1 MEQNEQEEEI
11 FYNSKSELIP
21 YNIKSDFIKNNF
33 LLIFVNPK
41 SGSQEGKIILNYVK
55 AYKESSIQSYNIIH
69 FPIEEDEDDWLFFS
83 RSRSNSVQSFDEIRL
98 NSKISEKKDIQH
110 PSKFDP
116 NIPFSVIIFNL
127 LNEIEY
133 KNGKNFIKK
142 YISDFPSNEMRI
154 LIGGGDGSVLS
165 IIEDLFKENINLE
178 KCIFG
183 AMPLG
188 TGNDLSNAMG
198 FDSSCEIGIKVEY
211 FQRVLYTYLI
221 ASSIKIDIWNLE
233 LKVDKNEGK
242 IFDVITNGEIELK
255 DDKKNL
261 MTYFSKTFI
270 NYMSIGFDA
279 KIGFM
284 FGQKRTS
291 SRICNKI
298 IYAYEAGKNILKGL
312 FQKSL
317 GLSSLLE
324 SLITLENKNMED
336 NGYNINS
343 SKDDNYFFDEDGFNM
358 LNNKKIIFESIDKRK
373 KKNYNPVIL
382 KGNPVVIVGQNIN
395 FYMGGTEHIWGNTNQ
410 VGIQA
415 CGLKRAE
422 KKQFESDLLQK
433 LNKDQLSDDR
443 KIEFITYN
451 HGMDM
456 GLDRVARGNAKKI
469 HQGSGP
475 FVFTFKK
482 ILSKAQKKKLNKVYI
497 NIDGEFYHL
506 VQPKQIVISL
516 NDKICNGQIKFL
528 KNEFAIWRL
537 KQKTVFQKIKKNV
550 KYYKYSLIIFPFIF
564 ILAKYGIDY
573 SIIYLIYMIFL
584 FF

>member
-1 MEQNEQEEEI
+1 MEQKELGEI
-11 FYNSKSELIP
+11 FYKSKSELIP
-21 YNIKSDFIKNNF
+21 YSIKSDFKKNNF

-69 FPIEEDEDDWLFFS
+69 FPIEEDEDDWFPFT
-83 RSRSNSVQSFDEIRL
+83 RSRSNSVQSFDEIRISPK
-98 NSKISEKKDIQH
+98 NSEKQDILH
-110 PSKFDP
+110 PTKFDP
-116 NIPFSVIIFNL
+116 TIPFSVIIFNL
-127 LNEIEY
+127 LDKVEY

-142 YISDFPSNEMRI
+142 YINDFPSNEMRI
-154 LIGGGDGSVLS
+154 LIGGGDGSVFS

-221 ASSIKIDIWNLE
+221 ASAIKIDIWNLV
-233 LKVDKNEGK
+233 LKVDKNEGR
-242 IFDVITNGEIELK
+242 IYDVITNGEIEIK
-255 DDKKNL
+255 DDKNNL

-291 SRICNKI
+291 SRFCNKI
-298 IYAYEAGKNILKGL
+298 IYAWEAGKNILKGL

-324 SLITLENKNMED
+324 SLITLENKNMIE
-336 NGYNINS
+336 NKNIIS
-343 SKDDNYFFDEDGFNM
+343 YSKDDNYFFDEDGFNM
-358 LNNKKIIFESIDKRK
+358 INNKKIIFESIDKRK
-373 KKNYNPVIL
+373 KKNYNPIIL
-382 KGNPVVIVGQNIN
+382 KGNPVVIVCQNIN

-410 VGIQA
+410 IGIQA

-422 KKQFESDLLQK
+422 KKQFELDLLQK

-506 VQPKQIVISL
+506 VQPKQIMISL
-516 NDKICNGQIKFL
+516 NDKVCNGQIKFL

-550 KYYKYSLIIFPFIF
+550 KYYKYSLIIFPFIL
-564 ILAKYGIDY
+564 ILFKYGIHY
-573 SIIYLIYMIFL
+573 SIIYLIYMFFL

>member
-1 MEQNEQEEEI
+1 MKEEPEM
-11 FYNSKSELIP
+11 FYNSKSQLIP

-41 SGSQEGKIILNYVK
+41 SGSHEGEIILDYVK
-55 AYKESSIQSYNIIH
+55 DFKESSIHSYNIIH
-69 FPIEEDEDDWLFFS
+69 FPIEDEDNFLPFS
-83 RSRSNSVQSFDEIRL
+83 RSRTNSVQSFDEIRL
-98 NSKISEKKDIQH
+98 INPKKEEEKKDILH

-116 NIPFSVIIFNL
+116 SIPFSVIIFNL
-127 LNEIEY
+127 LDKIDY
-133 KNGKNFIKK
+133 INGKYFIKE
-142 YISDFPSNEMRI
+142 YIKDFPNNELRI

-165 IIEDLFKENINLE
+165 TIEDLFKENINLE

-198 FDSSCEIGIKVEY
+198 FDATCEIGIKIEY

-221 ASSIKIDIWNLE
+221 AHVINIDIWNLE
-233 LKVDKNEGK
+233 LKVDKNEG
-242 IFDVITNGEIELK
+242 IIYDLISNGEIELK
-255 DDKKNL
+255 EENNKNKFL
-261 MTYFSKTFI
+261 THFSKTFI

-291 SRICNKI
+291 SRICNKA
-298 IYAYEAGKNILKGL
+298 IYAWEAGKNILKGL
-312 FQKSL
+312 FQKNL

-324 SLITLENKNMED
+324 SLISLENE
-336 NGYNINS
+336 NIEVNNIY
-343 SKDDNYFFDEDGFNM
+343 SKDDNYFFDDEGFQS
-358 LNNKKIIFESIDKRK
+358 LSNKKIIFESIDQRK
-373 KKNYNPVIL
+373 KKNYNPTIL
-382 KGNPVVIVGQNIN
+382 KGNPVVIVCQNIN
-395 FYMGGTEHIWGNTNQ
+395 FYMGGTEHIWGSTNQ
-410 VGIQA
+410 IGIQP
-415 CGLKRAE
+415 CKLKRGE
-422 KKQFESDLLQK
+422 KKLFEQDLLKSFQH
-433 LNKDQLSDDR
+433 QLSNDR

-469 HQGSGP
+469 HQGKGP
-475 FVFTFKK
+475 FIFTFKK

-528 KNEFAIWRL
+528 RNEFAIWRL
-537 KQKTVFQKIKKNV
+537 KQKTMFQKIKKNL
-550 KYYKYSLIIFPFIF
+550 KYYKYSLIIFPY
-564 ILAKYGIDY
+564 ILLLIQFGFDN
-573 SIIYLIYMIFL
+573 SIVYLLYMFLL

>member
-1 MEQNEQEEEI
+1 MEDEPEI
-11 FYNSKSELIP
+11 FYKSISELIP
-21 YNIKSDFIKNNF
+21 YSIKSDFQKKNF
-33 LLIFVNPK
+33 VLIFVNPK
-41 SGSQEGKIILNYVK
+41 SGSQEGEIILDYVK
-55 AYKESSIQSYNIIH
+55 NYKETSIQSYNIIH
-69 FPIEEDEDDWLFFS
+69 FPIEEDNSDWFPFS
-83 RSRSNSVQSFDEIRL
+83 LSRTNSVQSFDEIR
-98 NSKISEKKDIQH
+98 ISPKKEEKQIEKEISH
-110 PSKFDP
+110 PSKFDAS
-116 NIPFSVIIFNL
+116 IPFSVIIFNL
-127 LNEIEY
+127 LDEIEY
-133 KNGKNFIKK
+133 KSGKYFIKK
-142 YISDFPSNEMRI
+142 YIEDFPDNDIKI

-165 IIEDLFKENINLE
+165 IIEDLFKDNINLE

-183 AMPLG
+183 AIPLG

-198 FDSSCEIGIKVEY
+198 FDSTCEIGIKIEY
-211 FQRVLYTYLI
+211 FQRVIYTYLI
-221 ASSIKIDIWNLE
+221 ASEIKIDIWNLK

-242 IFDVITNGEIELK
+242 IYDIISNGEIELK
-255 DDKKNL
+255 DEKNNFL
-261 MTYFSKTFI
+261 TFFSKTFI

-284 FGQKRTS
+284 FGQRRTR
-291 SRICNKI
+291 SRICNKV
-298 IYAYEAGKNILKGL
+298 IYAWEAGKNILKGL

-324 SLITLENKNMED
+324 SLISLENENIED
-336 NGYNINS
+336 NNDFNNYTN
-343 SKDDNYFFDEDGFNM
+343 DTNYFFDDEGFNV
-358 LNNKKIIFESIDKRK
+358 LNNKNIIFESIDKRK
-373 KKNYNPVIL
+373 KKNYNPTIL
-382 KGNPVVIVGQNIN
+382 KGNPVVIVCQNIN
-395 FYMGGTEHIWGNTNQ
+395 YYMGGTEHIWGSTNQ
-410 VGIQA
+410 IGIQP
-415 CGLKRAE
+415 CGLKRKE
-422 KKQFESDLLQK
+422 KKLFELELS
-433 LNKDQLSDDR
+433 NKFTNQLSNDR

-469 HQGSGP
+469 HQGKGP

-537 KQKTVFQKIKKNV
+537 KQKTVFQKIKKNM
-550 KYYKYSLIIFPFIF
+550 KYYKYSLIIFPFIL
-564 ILAKYGIDY
+564 ILLNCGFKE
-573 SIIYLIYMIFL
+573 SIVYLIYMFLL

>member
-1 MEQNEQEEEI
+1 MKQNEQEEI

-324 SLITLENKNMED
+324 SLITLENKSMED
-336 NGYNINS
+336 NGYNINY
-343 SKDDNYFFDEDGFNM
+343 SKDDNYFLDEDGFNM
-358 LNNKKIIFESIDKRK
+358 I
-373 KKNYNPVIL
+373 
-382 KGNPVVIVGQNIN
+382 
-395 FYMGGTEHIWGNTNQ
+395 
-410 VGIQA
+410 
-415 CGLKRAE
+415 
-422 KKQFESDLLQK
+422 
-433 LNKDQLSDDR
+433 
-443 KIEFITYN
+443 
-451 HGMDM
+451 
-456 GLDRVARGNAKKI
+456 
-469 HQGSGP
+469 
-475 FVFTFKK
+475 
-482 ILSKAQKKKLNKVYI
+482 
-497 NIDGEFYHL
+497 
-506 VQPKQIVISL
+506 
-516 NDKICNGQIKFL
+516 
-528 KNEFAIWRL
+528 
-537 KQKTVFQKIKKNV
+537 
-550 KYYKYSLIIFPFIF
+550 
-564 ILAKYGIDY
+564 
-573 SIIYLIYMIFL
+573 MI
-584 FF
+584 